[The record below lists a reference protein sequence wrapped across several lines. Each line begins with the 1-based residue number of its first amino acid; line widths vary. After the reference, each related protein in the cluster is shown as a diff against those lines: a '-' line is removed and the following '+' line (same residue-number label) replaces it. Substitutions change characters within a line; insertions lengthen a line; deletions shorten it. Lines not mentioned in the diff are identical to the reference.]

1 MCRCA
6 VCVCRRGTQLV
17 HDNRTG
23 KARLVS
29 RSRNGVSLEM
39 QNIHEKECFMK
50 GSKLVA
56 VISEA
61 ASSGISLQADRRV
74 PNRRYDLSPPNGKGS
89 HPIPP
94 SHPFLNRLPPPVPQA
109 SLPHHPAAAVGGR
122 PRGAAA
128 GPHPPLQPGVRPR
141 VPPAHQLG
149 HPRRAAVRGGR
160 GQATR
165 VHGRTHTGACY
176 NEEEEA
182 AHG

>member
-1 MCRCA
+1 MEKIEAPLTVLTHGANVPLC
-6 VCVCRRGTQLV
+6 CVCSRGTQLV

-74 PNRRYDLSPPNGKGS
+74 PNRRYD
-89 HPIPP
+89 H
-94 SHPFLNRLPPPVPQA
+94 HPPPKLSQ
-109 SLPHHPAAAVGGR
+109 
-122 PRGAAA
+122 
-128 GPHPPLQPGVRPR
+128 
-141 VPPAHQLG
+141 
-149 HPRRAAVRGGR
+149 
-160 GQATR
+160 
-165 VHGRTHTGACY
+165 
-176 NEEEEA
+176 
-182 AHG
+182 